1 MLSKKYG
8 NRNWKSKMRPNK
20 NYGHKKRLNG
30 GNESK
35 QQERF
40 SITTF
45 HHAIHQTLSSRFSL
59 ALTASRKSS
68 VYRYVPS
75 LAPFSPW
82 MQMAKS
88 FNGEK
93 IDAIQTIHSLTLVI
107 LPSSMVATHACSS
120 VCANLTNGS
129 LPSSLPRC
137 SNPRVHAKM
146 EATGFVEVGL
156 P

>member
-45 HHAIHQTLSSRFSL
+45 HHAIHQTLSSRFSV
-59 ALTASRKSS
+59 ALTASRKSI
-68 VYRYVPS
+68 VYRDVPS

-88 FNGEK
+88 FNGEELRPFK
-93 IDAIQTIHSLTLVI
+93 QSTLSY
-107 LPSSMVATHACSS
+107 LRHFALLNGGHTCLLQCLREFDQWLVAVQFATMLQSPGPCK
-120 VCANLTNGS
+120 NGS
-129 LPSSLPRC
+129 NRIC
-137 SNPRVHAKM
+137 
-146 EATGFVEVGL
+146 
-156 P
+156 